1 MASTRDVVVVG
12 YDATPKSEPALRF
25 ALREAA
31 RTGSALHV
39 VTAWKTMPYIAAVPT
54 LGYEPVTVQAEAE
67 RALTQAAEDGVA
79 KAVAD
84 TGADHVRI
92 DHQVRPGDAAAQLV
106 EASHKA
112 DLVVLGTRHHGTVV
126 SALVGGA
133 TNRVL
138 HHASCPVVVVAA
150 DAPVSWRQV
159 VVGVDGSD
167 SSLEALRFGASQAVG
182 AGCPLLVLHAWE
194 VMTSPDWVLVPV
206 PEPHLY
212 DDQVRRWLD
221 DLVRTTLGDGAGRV
235 ETRST
240 QGMTASVLL
249 DAAGPDDLL
258 VVGARGRSRF
268 NDLLLG
274 SVSQT
279 CLHHANGSVA
289 VLRENRDAR

>member
-1 MASTRDVVVVG
+1 MASTSEAVVVG

-31 RTGSALHV
+31 RTGRALQV
-39 VTAWKTMPYIAAVPT
+39 VTAFRTAPYVAAVPM
-54 LGYEPVTVQAEAE
+54 LDYEPITAQAERQ
-67 RALTQAAEDGVA
+67 RALTQTAEDGIA

-84 TGADHVRI
+84 TGTDQVEVAL
-92 DHQVRPGDAAAQLV
+92 QVRPGDAATYLV
-106 EASHKA
+106 EASRTA
-112 DLVVLGTRHHGTVV
+112 ALVVLGTRHHGTVL
-126 SALVGGA
+126 SALMGGA

-138 HHASCPVVVVAA
+138 HHAACPVVVVAA
-150 DAPVSWRQV
+150 DTPVSWRQV

-167 SSLEALRFGASQAVG
+167 SSLDALRFGAAQAQG
-182 AGCPLLVLHAWE
+182 ADCPLVVLHAWE

-221 DLVRTTLGDGAGRV
+221 DLVRTTLGDDAGQV

-240 QGMTASVLL
+240 QGMAASVLL
-249 DAAGPDDLL
+249 DATGPRDLL
-258 VVGARGRSRF
+258 VVGARGRARF

-279 CLHHANGSVA
+279 CLHHAACSVA
-289 VLRENRDAR
+289 VLRESRSAR